1 MKPSAWHT
9 WGPVPQDRSQ
19 GDGDGGGCHPLAL
32 PEGLWQEDSKS
43 ALFSGQQPPSRDQPL
58 A

>member
-9 WGPVPQDRSQ
+9 WGPVPQDHSQ

-32 PEGLWQEDSKS
+32 PEGLWQEDF
-43 ALFSGQQPPSRDQPL
+43 LRLPPFQHSSPL
-58 A
+58 PGISP